1 MIYSCMLV
9 TAIIGQ
15 TGSDSENCLNS
26 FGCKTN
32 LMVIVINQYWFAG
45 VKGSRPSSL
54 LSITTLKM
62 SLLYSDW
69 VEDAI
74 RLTMASNRIC
84 SCLQFV
90 LITLFHN
97 GLWIVRLCFISSFY
111 MLIEETFLLP
121 YDYWRISMHFLFP
134 NVIKCLLFNCACIKR
149 IL

>member
-1 MIYSCMLV
+1 MRLNSVGWLHAWFIVVCLL

-32 LMVIVINQYWFAG
+32 LMVIIINQYWFAG

-84 SCLQFV
+84 SCT
-90 LITLFHN
+90 IC
-97 GLWIVRLCFISSFY
+97 I
-111 MLIEETFLLP
+111 
-121 YDYWRISMHFLFP
+121 DYTVP
-134 NVIKCLLFNCACIKR
+134 
-149 IL
+149 